1 MSSLSSD
8 AANSSSDANSS
19 SVSASLA
26 LPPLDNAAAISQ
38 RHEVN
43 PALALNLLA
52 DIQTNVVTWQAQL
65 RGLVISIDGTHAQGP
80 MVDGWLESSADIN
93 SRSVAVATP
102 EATLLRHGDTEAL
115 MRYVKALEGH
125 ERSGHNLGV
134 QLGGDLGDR
143 RAGSTGDN
151 CAGDSRG
158 AGRGANPSASPV
170 GASSHHGEATE
181 YWLRTLDDDGTVRSQ
196 VCPPEQIA
204 VVSVAIARYQKYKQL
219 VAQKEAIE
227 AKLQQAVDL
236 LTGVRSALQS
246 DKAT

>member
-8 AANSSSDANSS
+8 ANSSSNADSS
-19 SVSASLA
+19 LVSASLA
-26 LPPLDNAAAISQ
+26 LPPLDNAAAVSQ

-52 DIQTNVVTWQAQL
+52 DIQTNVMTWQAQL
-65 RGLVISIDGTHAQGP
+65 RGLVISIHRTHAQGP
-80 MVDGWLESSADIN
+80 MVDGWLESSADVD
-93 SRSVAVATP
+93 SQPVAVATP
-102 EATLLRHGDTEAL
+102 ESTLLRHGDTEAL

-125 ERSGHNLGV
+125 ERSGHSLGA
-134 QLGGDLGDR
+134 QLGGNL
-143 RAGSTGDN
+143 
-151 CAGDSRG
+151 GDSRG
-158 AGRGANPSASPV
+158 ANPGAGHGAGPL

-246 DKAT
+246 DKAN